1 MDSPGHRSNQQA
13 LWEGEVKQ
21 QAWDRGCCSACA
33 WSRLCWLTLL
43 EQGASLSC
51 SLPALA
57 SFPPQPTARCVFSP
71 MRTHADISSVTPS
84 SKSKFWK
91 QWKTYL
97 GSVILESA
105 VCSCMFSWILIFR
118 TVTSHLPSDCQLC
131 WLQSQKQIHGNSL
144 RLINQLAQL
153 WVQSLVN
160 KFPITLRDS
169 VYLAKPTAL
178 FT

>member
-1 MDSPGHRSNQQA
+1 MDSPGHRSNRQA

-57 SFPPQPTARCVFSP
+57 SFPPQPTARCLFSP

-97 GSVILESA
+97 GSVVLESA

-118 TVTSHLPSDCQLC
+118 TVTSIFLLTASSADCRARNRFTVIHSD
-131 WLQSQKQIHGNSL
+131 WLTSLHSYGSNPLLINSL
-144 RLINQLAQL
+144 
-153 WVQSLVN
+153 
-160 KFPITLRDS
+160 
-169 VYLAKPTAL
+169 
-178 FT
+178 